1 MDLLAAEIAR
11 KRKAKAEEFGG
22 AKYVK
27 RSQISAAREAKIREE
42 EEAEARAKRSKISGT
57 RPGSGANDDAA
68 ATSNGDDD
76 GRERSKDA
84 AEGARGS
91 AKDEDVAS
99 AADGALDPD
108 IAALEPDDA
117 IRRLRRL
124 GQPATLFGETHRDR
138 LARLHHTQTQL
149 AAAMAQEEHGAT
161 GAQANEKQAELRAL
175 EEFAKRQRERGVA
188 AAELAAKKTAAAK
201 KAAAAG
207 PSAGAE
213 GSAEGGAEDEDL
225 ARVFAEA
232 AKAVARNRAAESA
245 EPIDQVAVYFKS
257 LIEEWERE
265 LESKPEDWVYSN
277 AGKQSVA
284 NCRLCK
290 QHMRPLFKR
299 IKRRELPVDI
309 ERALFLIVKSMKERN
324 YKKAADM
331 YIGIAVGN
339 AAWPI
344 GVTSVGIHE
353 RSAREKIGAQTQAH
367 AMHDEETR
375 KYLQSIKR
383 LITFA
388 QRAYPTVPSLS
399 LDFNSGYNG
408 WDKDA
413 LRAADEVLD
422 IRAQVP
428 ALLTLPPGGDGWKSQ
443 DGDTRTWKSLLTH
456 AYDGTEHAKGKKK
469 VDMDKIRTMKDEI
482 IARDKGMYDA
492 RSGHL
497 TRDPK
502 AHQGVGERRG

>member
-1 MDLLAAEIAR
+1 M
-11 KRKAKAEEFGG
+11 
-22 AKYVK
+22 
-27 RSQISAAREAKIREE
+27 
-42 EEAEARAKRSKISGT
+42 
-57 RPGSGANDDAA
+57 
-68 ATSNGDDD
+68 
-76 GRERSKDA
+76 
-84 AEGARGS
+84 
-91 AKDEDVAS
+91 
-99 AADGALDPD
+99 
-108 IAALEPDDA
+108 
-117 IRRLRRL
+117 
-124 GQPATLFGETHRDR
+124 
-138 LARLHHTQTQL
+138 
-149 AAAMAQEEHGAT
+149 
-161 GAQANEKQAELRAL
+161 
-175 EEFAKRQRERGVA
+175 
-188 AAELAAKKTAAAK
+188 
-201 KAAAAG
+201 
-207 PSAGAE
+207 
-213 GSAEGGAEDEDL
+213 
-225 ARVFAEA
+225 
-232 AKAVARNRAAESA
+232 
-245 EPIDQVAVYFKS
+245 AVYFKS

-324 YKKAADM
+324 YRKAADM

-388 QRAYPTVPSLS
+388 QRAYPTTPSLS

-408 WDKDA
+408 WDKEA
-413 LRAADEVLD
+413 LTAADEVLD

-428 ALLTLPPGGDGWKSQ
+428 ALLALPSNGDGWKSQ

-502 AHQGVGERRG
+502 AHRDG